1 MASKALN
8 NSILKA
14 RDGSKRS
21 MRVVLDKVIDKAGG
35 FPRYVKMCLEDDEVF
50 RDAIKDRLRLEPK
63 SLNVS
68 GDSGL
73 IALTLQIPRPSSE
86 YDMLPDHVT
95 VEAEVLPPE
104 FTMEEQIRDKP
115 TAIGLTAQP
124 TDKEGSINE
133 K

>member
-14 RDGSKRS
+14 KDGSKRS
-21 MRVVLDKVIDKAGG
+21 MRVVLDAVIDRAGG

-63 SLNVS
+63 ALNVS

-73 IALTLQIPRPSSE
+73 IALTLSIPRPESE
-86 YDMLPDHVT
+86 YTMLPEHVT
-95 VEAEVLPPE
+95 VEADVVSPNKELSTGNTELSTACPQPE
-104 FTMEEQIRDKP
+104 P
-115 TAIGLTAQP
+115 AP
-124 TDKEGSINE
+124 VDKEGSIT
-133 K
+133 